1 MPKGQQRGNRE
12 AKKPKKAP
20 APVPIPALPA
30 GGIPTRGGA
39 PQRGPGK

>member
-20 APVPIPALPA
+20 VPAPIPVASATGARPQNP
-30 GGIPTRGGA
+30 GPPRGL
-39 PQRGPGK
+39 KK